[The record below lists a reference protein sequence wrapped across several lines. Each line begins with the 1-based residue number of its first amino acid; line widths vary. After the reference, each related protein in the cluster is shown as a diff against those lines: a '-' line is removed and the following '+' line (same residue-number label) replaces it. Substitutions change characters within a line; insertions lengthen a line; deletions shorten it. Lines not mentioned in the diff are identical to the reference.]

1 MRDALIDKSEF
12 EPRITRLKERVAH
25 LETQV
30 QAVGQAVEQQ
40 RELRLVIGQLADFAA
55 TVRDRLDHLEWE
67 TCQAILRAL
76 VKRVEIDHDQV
87 QVIFRIGPCPLP
99 PELSTPVSQDCER
112 RGTSRRCETRTRQC
126 PDRAQAEAQGRAP
139 P

>member
-112 RGTSRRCETRTRQC
+112 RGTVSGGETTNRPGPTERRIQRV
-126 PDRAQAEAQGRAP
+126 AWAP

>member
-12 EPRITRLKERVAH
+12 EPRITRLKERAAH

-76 VKRVEIDHDQV
+76 VKRVEIDHEQV
-87 QVIFRIGPCPLP
+87 QVIFRIGPCSLP

-112 RGTSRRCETRTRQC
+112 CGTDSGGETTNRPGPTARRIQRVAW
-126 PDRAQAEAQGRAP
+126 AQP
-139 P
+139 